1 MPSELLLPIFS
12 IKRLVALMLMGLA
25 CLSAPAYAL
34 EKVALQLKWKHAYQF
49 AGYYAAKELGYYEA
63 AGLDVDIRPLQAS
76 QSVVDEVVSG
86 RANYGT
92 GSSGLLL
99 SRQGGAPVV
108 VLAAIF
114 QHSPYVVITQA
125 PSDNQGIKSINKKP
139 ILFRPLSDE
148 LTVFLQRENIDLST
162 ILPASSGMDTVEQLM
177 SKKVAAISA
186 YVSNEPYRLSQSGY
200 PFAIYSPRSANID
213 TYGDNLFTTSNE
225 LSRNQQRT
233 ERFRV
238 ASIQGWEYALSHPD
252 ESAAIVQKYAP
263 DESANKIA
271 FERSKIE
278 PLIKNDLVPVGFMNQ
293 ARWEHTADIYK
304 QAGSLRPDFSL
315 VGFIYDPNSLKNVSW
330 LYSALTASVIAGL
343 CLSALAYYIWRLN
356 RRLALSLTKV
366 QHLANHDTL
375 TGLPNRGLFSDRLQ
389 RAILKARREKTLFAL
404 LYVDIDRFKSIN
416 DQYGHAA
423 GDEVLKAACNRMM
436 ACIRDSDSL
445 GRLGGDEFVVLLE
458 DLRDPDDA
466 LEIAKK
472 IQASIALGVSVGGE
486 FIDTTIS
493 IGISI
498 YPKDSD
504 TEDGLFKRAD
514 TAMYRSKMSGRNSIH
529 LYADTSQEG

>member
-1 MPSELLLPIFS
+1 
-12 IKRLVALMLMGLA
+12 
-25 CLSAPAYAL
+25 
-34 EKVALQLKWKHAYQF
+34 
-49 AGYYAAKELGYYEA
+49 
-63 AGLDVDIRPLQAS
+63 
-76 QSVVDEVVSG
+76 
-86 RANYGT
+86 
-92 GSSGLLL
+92 
-99 SRQGGAPVV
+99 
-108 VLAAIF
+108 
-114 QHSPYVVITQA
+114 
-125 PSDNQGIKSINKKP
+125 
-139 ILFRPLSDE
+139 
-148 LTVFLQRENIDLST
+148 
-162 ILPASSGMDTVEQLM
+162 
-177 SKKVAAISA
+177 
-186 YVSNEPYRLSQSGY
+186 
-200 PFAIYSPRSANID
+200 
-213 TYGDNLFTTSNE
+213 
-225 LSRNQQRT
+225 
-233 ERFRV
+233 
-238 ASIQGWEYALSHPD
+238 
-252 ESAAIVQKYAP
+252 
-263 DESANKIA
+263 
-271 FERSKIE
+271 
-278 PLIKNDLVPVGFMNQ
+278 
-293 ARWEHTADIYK
+293 
-304 QAGSLRPDFSL
+304 
-315 VGFIYDPNSLKNVSW
+315 
-330 LYSALTASVIAGL
+330 
-343 CLSALAYYIWRLN
+343 
-356 RRLALSLTKV
+356 V